1 MKKVDV
7 IVSGGGLV
15 GLTAAL
21 YLSSLGRRVMLV
33 EDRRPITSKGAL
45 GFYLRTV
52 LLSPSS
58 IDFIAKVASID
69 SVRNQV
75 VSGIKVWE
83 SEGTGS
89 IHFRADELGKAMI
102 GSIFE
107 MTTLVDFLWHQ
118 LSCVEIECPARVGS
132 VELGDKAVVAKL
144 TNGVIVTGDLLMI
157 AEGTGS
163 ATRQMLAVNQRTYE
177 SNEKAIVSVARME
190 SAHGELAYQRFGEG
204 PLALLPL
211 PSPHYVSVIWSAPKH
226 VVQGRSA
233 PSIIGLLKREIE
245 AVLGEVSEID
255 EVSQFG
261 IRQSLVDD
269 FNPFQ
274 RVLIVGDSARNLHPM
289 AGQGVNLGVED
300 LFGISKVAQ
309 RQVPDMGSPK
319 LWRRYAA
326 RRKVRSLGMISIMQ
340 FFQSTYKWTDPY
352 ARWLRNV
359 GVRKL
364 DRSPRLKRQLMREA
378 MGIGP
383 ISEMY

>member
-1 MKKVDV
+1 M
-7 IVSGGGLV
+7 
-15 GLTAAL
+15 
-21 YLSSLGRRVMLV
+21 
-33 EDRRPITSKGAL
+33 
-45 GFYLRTV
+45 
-52 LLSPSS
+52 
-58 IDFIAKVASID
+58 
-69 SVRNQV
+69 
-75 VSGIKVWE
+75 
-83 SEGTGS
+83 
-89 IHFRADELGKAMI
+89 
-102 GSIFE
+102 
-107 MTTLVDFLWHQ
+107 
-118 LSCVEIECPARVGS
+118 
-132 VELGDKAVVAKL
+132 
-144 TNGVIVTGDLLMI
+144 
-157 AEGTGS
+157 
-163 ATRQMLAVNQRTYE
+163 
-177 SNEKAIVSVARME
+177 
-190 SAHGELAYQRFGEG
+190 
-204 PLALLPL
+204 
-211 PSPHYVSVIWSAPKH
+211 
-226 VVQGRSA
+226 VQGRSA

-274 RVLIVGDSARNLHPM
+274 RVLIVGDSARNIHPM